1 MSYLFVAFVAFTL
14 GCMFA
19 HGSDR
24 RRMRD
29 LVQRTRKYRL
39 RCQGYDNLV
48 DMNRHLQREL
58 SSRQHEYDVLRRK
71 YDRLRRN

>member
-58 SSRQHEYDVLRRK
+58 SSKQHECDVLRNKLNR
-71 YDRLRRN
+71 YYRN